1 MVKQNDLSAKGPSQ
15 RQLRVGEML
24 RRAVSDVLLRVD
36 IHDADLAHVSVT
48 VGEVRSTPDLKLAI
62 VYVLPLGGENANI
75 VIDALNRNKY
85 EIRRSVNKLVSLKY
99 SPDLKF
105 VLDRTFDQLDETRR
119 LLDQEIVKK
128 DVESSDDL

>member
-1 MVKQNDLSAKGPSQ
+1 MVKQNDLSAKGPTQ

-24 RRAVSDVLLRVD
+24 RRAVSDVLLRGD

-48 VGEVRSTPDLKLAI
+48 VGEVRSTPDLKLAL
-62 VYVLPLGGENANI
+62 VYVFPLGGENADI
-75 VIDALNRNKY
+75 VINALNRNKY

-119 LLDQEIVKK
+119 LLGQEIVKK

>member
-1 MVKQNDLSAKGPSQ
+1 MGKQNDLSAKGPSQ

-24 RRAVSDVLLRVD
+24 RRAVSDVLLRGD

-105 VLDRTFDQLDETRR
+105 VLDGTFDQLDETRR

>member
-24 RRAVSDVLLRVD
+24 RRAVSDVLLRGD

-99 SPDLKF
+99 SHDLKF